1 MSVKYR
7 DSQWDG
13 NRVIDNLVKEIS
25 LPRMFKVRQEF
36 DDRNIKEIAGAVHK
50 EFEKEK
56 IRNKI
61 RPGMRI
67 AITAGSRGLDRI
79 QELLKAIVDEVK
91 ELGGTPYLVPTMG
104 SHGGGTAK
112 GQKEFLTGMGITEA
126 EMGVPIRSSMEV
138 KMIGRNEDE
147 NPVYIDQCAAEADG
161 IIVVNRIKP
170 HTNFHG
176 SYESG
181 LMKMMTIG
189 LGKNTGAAVCH
200 SMGWDN
206 MTHNVEAFG
215 TGVLKYANI
224 LFGIATIE
232 NAFDQ
237 TCMITGLTPEEIPQR
252 EPELLKIA
260 KEKMPRI
267 LFPEFD
273 VLIVD
278 QIGKNF
284 SGSGMDPNI
293 TGVSGNPKVGGDPK
307 VDIRVVLDLSDGT
320 HGNAIGL
327 GLADFSTKHVFDKI
341 DFDAG
346 YPNSLTSRTTAGGK
360 IPIILKNDKTAIK
373 SAIFTCTGIGE
384 KGPRIVRIPNT
395 SHIQYVDLSEAMLEE
410 AQSNPRIQILEQP
423 HEFCFDAEGNLF

>member
-1 MSVKYR
+1 MSEKYR

-13 NRVIDNLVKEIS
+13 NRVIDNLLKEIA
-25 LPRMFKVRQEF
+25 LPRMFRVKQEF
-36 DDRNIKEIAGAVHK
+36 DDHSIKNIAEAVHK
-50 EFEKEK
+50 EFQKEK
-56 IRNKI
+56 IRGTI

-91 ELGGTPYLVPTMG
+91 ALGGSPYLVPTMG

-112 GQKEFLTGMGITEA
+112 GQKEFLAGMGVTEA
-126 EMGVPIRSSMEV
+126 AMGVPIRSTMEV
-138 KMIGRNEDE
+138 KLIGRNEDG
-147 NPVYIDQCAAEADG
+147 NPVYIDRYAAEADG
-161 IIVVNRIKP
+161 VIVVNRVKP

-189 LGKNTGAAVCH
+189 LGKNTGASVCH

-252 EPELLKIA
+252 EPELLKMA

-273 VLIVD
+273 ILIVD

-307 VDIRVVLDLSDGT
+307 VDLRLVLDLSNGT
-320 HGNAIGL
+320 HGNATGL
-327 GLADFSTKHVFDKI
+327 GLADFSTKRVFDKI

-360 IPIILKNDKTAIK
+360 IPIILKNDQTAIK

-395 SHIQYVDLSEAMLEE
+395 SHIQCIDLSEAMLEE

-423 HEFCFDAEGNLF
+423 HELCLNAEGNLF